1 MIVRLK
7 FNIEL
12 RSTFFILKI
21 KGYFQPNLKTK
32 LKNMK
37 LAKLLFA
44 GIFCLLFTDY
54 AAAQY
59 CGGSGPSVC
68 TPGTNLTLPSFSPSY
83 DSLPCAIQ
91 GVPYDQTIQLKVPTT
106 GGGYTLNYIQID
118 TITNLPCGL
127 CWKASSSNNRFNGG
141 AQGCIR
147 VTGTTYDNVGQ
158 FTLRVIVTAN
168 VQVPIIGAI
177 SQANQNLADQG
188 LKYFIRVQTPTG
200 TCAPVDTLA
209 PGNKATVIGAAFT
222 ASIAGSPTTFCQGGS
237 VTLTASPSGAASYQW
252 YNGGTPIPSATAAT
266 YVANASGNYTVKV
279 VKGCVSSTSVA
290 TTVTVNPLPGSAITP
305 AGPIVLCGGGTQ
317 LLTAAPTGGTSYVWT
332 KNGANV
338 ATTSTYT
345 ALTAGSYKVI
355 VSKGGCTD
363 TSTAVSV
370 SVGGGPISANA
381 TASSTTLC
389 AGQPDTLRAAAGF
402 TTYAWSGGGTSQTK
416 IVTTPGK
423 YYVTV
428 TLTSGACT
436 STGIDSVTIN
446 AGTAIPSITSIPSTI
461 SGCVGTPVTL
471 DAGAGYTT
479 YAWSGALGTAQTAA
493 VTSSNTYTVTVTK
506 SGTCGSA
513 TASSVVTINPLPSFT
528 LAVTPASP
536 KVCPDSNITVT
547 LDAGAGYNGYLWTG
561 GANTQTKVITTPGS
575 YQVVVYKTAAGC
587 TKADSTTVTVG
598 LIAPPATPPLTDKSF
613 CPGDSVL
620 LDGGFG
626 YNGYKWNT
634 GKTSS
639 FIYASTAGSYSVTVT
654 KVGACGSTSVSANVT
669 AFTAPNAAF
678 TKAGAVLTATAAGLT
693 YEWYLN
699 GNPISGASASTY
711 TATATGNYA
720 LKVTDGN
727 GCSATSAAQ
736 LVSVGIEDISGEI
749 KFTASPN
756 PVSSTLVVNF
766 TLTKSSNTSLTI
778 TDMTGKTVSEIE
790 LGTIA
795 GKQSVSVPME
805 SFANGFYLVKLNT
818 EMGKAQIKV
827 IKQ

>member
-1 MIVRLK
+1 
-7 FNIEL
+7 
-12 RSTFFILKI
+12 
-21 KGYFQPNLKTK
+21 
-32 LKNMK
+32 MK

-44 GIFCLLFTDY
+44 GILCLLFTNY
-54 AAAQY
+54 ASAQY
-59 CGGSGPSVC
+59 CGGSGSSVC
-68 TPGTNLTLPSFSPSY
+68 TPGTNLTVPSFSPSY
-83 DSLPCAIQ
+83 DSLPCVEQ
-91 GVPYDQTIQLKVPTT
+91 GVYYDQIIQLKVPTS
-106 GGGYTLNYIQID
+106 GGGYPLNYIQID

-127 CWKASSSNNRFNGG
+127 CWASSSSNNRFNGG

-168 VQVPIIGAI
+168 VTAFGFPV

-188 LKYFIRVQTPTG
+188 LKYFIRVK
-200 TCAPVDTLA
+200 APGGNCPAVDTLA
-209 PGNKATVIGAAFT
+209 PGNKAITSGAAFT
-222 ASIAGSPTTFCQGGS
+222 ATIAGTPTTFCQGGS
-237 VTLTASPSGAASYQW
+237 VTLTASPSGGTYQW
-252 YNGGTPIPSATAAT
+252 YKGGIAIPSATAAT
-266 YVANASGNYTVKV
+266 YVANASGSYTVQV
-279 VKGCVSSTSVA
+279 VKACKASTSVA
-290 TTVTVNPLPGSAITP
+290 TVVTVNPLPGSAITP

-317 LLTAAPTGGTSYVWT
+317 LLTAAPTGGTTYIWT

-338 ATTSTYT
+338 ATTATYT
-345 ALTAGSYKVI
+345 ASTAGTYKVI

-370 SVGGGPISANA
+370 SVGGGAISANA
-381 TASSTTLC
+381 SASSTTLC
-389 AGQPDTLRAAAGF
+389 AGQPDTLKAAAGF

-436 STGIDSVTIN
+436 STGVDSVTIN
-446 AGTAIPSITSIPSTI
+446 SGTAITAITALPSTK

-479 YAWSGALGTAQTAA
+479 YSWSSALGNAQTAS

-506 SGTCGSA
+506 TGTCGSA

-575 YQVVVYKTAAGC
+575 YQVVVYKTALGC

-598 LIAPPATPPLTDKSF
+598 LIAPPATPPLADKSF
-613 CPGDSVL
+613 CPNDSVL

-626 YNGYKWNT
+626 YNSYKWST
-634 GKTSS
+634 GKTSN
-639 FIYASTAGSYSVTVT
+639 FIYASTPGTYSVTVT
-654 KVGACGSTSVSANVT
+654 KAGSCGSTSVSANIT
-669 AFTAPNAAF
+669 AFPAPNASF
-678 TKAGAVLTATAAGLT
+678 TKSGAVLTATVSGLT

-699 GNPISGASASTY
+699 GNLISGASSSTY
-711 TATATGNYA
+711 TVTTTGNYT
-720 LKVTDGN
+720 LKVTDSN

-766 TLTKSSNTSLTI
+766 TLSKSSNAHLTI
-778 TDMTGKTVSEIE
+778 ADLTGKTVSEIE
-790 LGTIA
+790 LGTIS
-795 GKQSVSVPME
+795 GKQSINVPME
-805 SFANGFYLVKLNT
+805 NFANGIYLVKLNT